1 MAISPKENFTVGIK
15 DFWARKIRSFITILG
30 IILGTM
36 SIIVV
41 MSLVQSI
48 NKMTMDFM
56 LQRGG
61 LKKITIDRN
70 YEYQKK
76 KDVKQYFTFNEFN
89 KIKNLIPNLEYI
101 SATIRSY
108 GKTSSKQKEYWGPV
122 FGVLPSFKFT
132 EEWDAEKGRFIS
144 DFDEDESN
152 SVIVLG
158 KNVSDELF
166 GKKNPI
172 GKIVSY
178 HGKRLKVI
186 GIMKY
191 RYFKNSQNI
200 GNNNDNQ
207 LDYLNRRCYVPLS
220 TMIHKINAKDKIS
233 NFSLIVNDIN
243 NVESTKKYIENLLLN
258 IRQGENVFSIQS
270 SQDTINQSK
279 NGLKIFSL
287 IFGLISAIS
296 LLVGGIVIM
305 NIMLATVQ
313 ERTREIGVR
322 LAIGARGLDIFFQ
335 FLIQTVLTTLIGGFI
350 GVGISFSLLSFIG
363 GFLNMP
369 LKPGFSM
376 VIISLLVS
384 GSVGLIFGI
393 GPAVKASRL
402 NPVTA
407 LRYE

>member
-1 MAISPKENFTVGIK
+1 MAISPKENFIVGLR

-48 NKMTMDFM
+48 NKITKDFM

-61 LKKITIDRN
+61 LKKISINKN

-76 KDVKQYFTFNEFN
+76 KEVREYFTYNEFN
-89 KIKNLIPNLEYI
+89 KIRGLIPNLEYI

-108 GKTSSKQKEYWGPV
+108 GKTTSKQNVYWGPV
-122 FGVLPSFKFT
+122 FGVLPSFKHT
-132 EEWDAEKGRFIS
+132 EEWDTSNGRFIS
-144 DFDEDESN
+144 DFDEEQSH

-158 KNVSDELF
+158 HNVAKELF
-166 GKKNPI
+166 GMKNPV

-178 HGKRLKVI
+178 RDKRLKVI
-186 GIMKY
+186 GVMRY
-191 RYFKNSQNI
+191 RYFKNGQNI
-200 GNNNDNQ
+200 GNDNQ
-207 LDYLNRRCYVPLS
+207 LDYLNRRCFIPLS
-220 TMIHKINAKDKIS
+220 TMIHKINAKDRIS
-233 NFSLIVNDIN
+233 TFSLTVLNIKDVQPTTDFI
-243 NVESTKKYIENLLLN
+243 KNLLLN
-258 IRQGENVFSIQS
+258 IRQGEHVFQIQTAQESIE
-270 SQDTINQSK
+270 QSK

-322 LAIGARGLDIFFQ
+322 LAVGARRSDIFFQ
-335 FLIQTVLTTLIGGFI
+335 FLIQTILTTLIGGLI
-350 GVGISFSLLSFIG
+350 GVAISFSLLSFIG
-363 GFLNMP
+363 GFLDMP
-369 LKPGFSM
+369 LKPGLSM
-376 VIISLLVS
+376 VFVSLFVS

-393 GPAVKASRL
+393 GPAIKASRL
-402 NPVTA
+402 DPVTA

>member
-1 MAISPKENFTVGIK
+1 MAISPKENFIVGLK

-48 NKMTMDFM
+48 NKMTMNFM

-61 LKKITIDRN
+61 LKKITVSRN

-76 KDVKQYFTFNEFN
+76 KDVRQYFTYNEFN

-122 FGVLPSFKFT
+122 FGVLPSFVHT
-132 EEWDAEKGRFIS
+132 EEWNTESGRFIS
-144 DFDEDESN
+144 EFDEDQSN

-166 GKKNPI
+166 GHRNPV

-178 HGKRLKVI
+178 RDKRLKVI
-186 GIMKY
+186 GVMKY
-191 RYFKNSQNI
+191 RYFKSGQNV
-200 GNNNDNQ
+200 GDNNANQ
-207 LDYLNRRCYVPLS
+207 LDYLNRRCFVPLS
-220 TMIHKINAKDKIS
+220 TMIHKINAKDKIGTF
-233 NFSLIVNDIN
+233 NLTVNKISD
-243 NVESTKKYIENLLLN
+243 VKETQEFLENLLLN
-258 IRQGENVFSIQS
+258 IRQGEHVFEIKTAQES
-270 SQDTINQSK
+270 INQSK
-279 NGLKIFSL
+279 GGLKIFSL

-322 LAIGARGLDIFFQ
+322 LAVGARRSDIFFQ

-363 GFLNMP
+363 GFLDMP
-369 LKPGFSM
+369 LSPSFSM
-376 VIISLLVS
+376 VIVSLLVS
-384 GSVGLIFGI
+384 GSVGFIFGI

-402 NPVTA
+402 NPVKA

>member
-1 MAISPKENFTVGIK
+1 MAISPKENLIVGIK

-48 NKMTMDFM
+48 NRMTMDFM

-61 LKKITIDRN
+61 LNKITISRN

-76 KDVKQYFTFNEFN
+76 KDVRQYFTYNEFI
-89 KIKNLIPNLEYI
+89 KIKKLIPNLKYI

-122 FGVLPSFKFT
+122 FGVLPSFKYT
-132 EEWDAEKGRFIS
+132 EEWDVAQGRFLS
-144 DFDEDESN
+144 DFDEDESQ
-152 SVIVLG
+152 SVIVIG
-158 KNVSDELF
+158 TNVAKELF
-166 GKKNPI
+166 GNKNPI
-172 GKIVSY
+172 GEIISY
-178 HGKRLKVI
+178 HNKRLKII
-186 GIMKY
+186 GVMKY
-191 RYFKNSQNI
+191 RYFKNGQNI
-200 GNNNDNQ
+200 GNDNQNQ
-207 LDYLNRRCYVPLS
+207 LDYLNRRCFIPLS

-233 NFSLIVNDIN
+233 SFNLTVKNISDVA
-243 NVESTKKYIENLLLN
+243 STKKYIENLLLN
-258 IRQGENVFSIQS
+258 IRQGEKVFEVESAQDSI
-270 SQDTINQSK
+270 NKSK
-279 NGLKIFSL
+279 SGLKIFSL

-322 LAIGARGLDIFFQ
+322 LAVGARRLDIFFQ

-350 GVGISFSLLSFIG
+350 GVGISFSLLSFVG
-363 GFLNMP
+363 KFLSMP
-369 LKPGFSM
+369 LKPEFSM
-376 VIISLLVS
+376 IIVSLLVS
-384 GSVGLIFGI
+384 GSVGFIFGI